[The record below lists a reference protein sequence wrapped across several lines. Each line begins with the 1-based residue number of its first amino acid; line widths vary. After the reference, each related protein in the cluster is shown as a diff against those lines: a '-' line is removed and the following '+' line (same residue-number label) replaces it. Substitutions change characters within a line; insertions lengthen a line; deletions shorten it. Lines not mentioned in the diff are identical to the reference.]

1 MFRPRVPA
9 ESSVLERGVAG
20 PRWSATVAELAGWL
34 PLAVFL
40 LVILALWAGGSTTGY
55 ESPLLTLAVYLI
67 FAVPVSA
74 LVAVLLARNF
84 LAQGAAK
91 LLLVGMGAVFWACAG
106 AAGSMAGISKGQADF
121 TNTLLTIHN
130 IGMWFSAL
138 CHLTGATLPV
148 RLDAP
153 LRKPPAWLAAGYGL
167 ALATMAALV
176 LATLAGLLPS
186 FFVPGMGPTLVRE
199 LVLFSTAAML
209 GVTGILFAAQRPSDP
224 QTFTYW
230 YGQALLLF
238 AAGVLALVLSVP
250 GTLLG
255 WTGRVTLAVGSVYML
270 IAVLR
275 SIRQR
280 AAQELVPEARI
291 SEGRLGYAVAVAV
304 VVAAAAVR
312 IVLQPSLGQGYPFGT
327 FYPALAFAALYGG
340 LRAGVLATVLAALI
354 ATYFWIEPAGQILVE
369 RRSDWLGIAVF
380 LISGVMIAWMA
391 GRMRTAEA
399 DAQRA
404 RTAVL
409 AQRDRLDEL
418 VRERTAELVEA
429 QRVARLGHWH
439 WNLATDEVKV
449 SEEILSI
456 FGRSG
461 IPRGSEQAGVLYP
474 PESWK
479 KLESARQEAQRGGT
493 AFDLELQAWRG
504 DGADIWVEVRGEAVH
519 GSEGEVVTLRGT
531 VQDITERKRADQLLR
546 ESEEKLRNAA
556 LHDVLTGL
564 PNRALVMEF
573 CEHLVASAKRG
584 HGGGALLF
592 IDLDRFKPI
601 NDVYGHETGDRVLQE
616 VARRLAAC
624 TRKEDLVGRLGGDE
638 FVIVLP
644 QADRARHRAA
654 VVAQHV
660 VASINLPIHVDT
672 LELSVSPSIG
682 ISFFPEHAASVSQL
696 IHTADLAMYQAKQLG
711 RSNYQFYTPELERRS
726 EQALSVETRLRNALS
741 NGGLALHYQPVIDL
755 MTGKLIGA
763 EALVRLM
770 DDGETIGPDEFIP
783 IAESTGL
790 IGTLGE
796 WVVAEAC
803 RQHGEWLREGLQL
816 TIAINVSPLQFR
828 QRAFAEKLSGIIANA
843 GMDPSCLE
851 IEVTES
857 AVMEN
862 IDEAVGLLNRIKS
875 LGVKVA
881 LDDFGTGYSSLSS
894 LTSLPLDKLKVDQ
907 SFIRRIERDPA
918 CRTVTE
924 AIIGLGRSLRLSV
937 HGEGIESEDA
947 LLYLEEHGCNQ
958 AQGYWFSKPLP
969 PAEFVHWS
977 QQRWDKTSSADGWE
991 RVRRIRPS
999 KDSAPER
1006 RPKERQLMRR
1016 SRGSG
1021 AHT

>member
-1 MFRPRVPA
+1 M
-9 ESSVLERGVAG
+9 
-20 PRWSATVAELAGWL
+20 
-34 PLAVFL
+34 
-40 LVILALWAGGSTTGY
+40 
-55 ESPLLTLAVYLI
+55 AVYLI

-74 LVAVLLARNF
+74 LVALLLARSF
-84 LAQGAAK
+84 LARGAPK
-91 LLLVGMGAVFWACAG
+91 LLLVGMGAVCWACAG
-106 AAGSMAGISKGQADF
+106 AAGSLAGIAKGQADF

-138 CHLTGATLPV
+138 CHLIGATLPV
-148 RLDAP
+148 RPDAP
-153 LRKPPAWLAAGYGL
+153 MRNPPAWLAAGYGF

-186 FFVPGMGPTLVRE
+186 FFVPGKGPTLVRE

-209 GVTGILFAAQRPSDP
+209 GVTGILFAAQRPSAS

-255 WTGRVTLAVGSVYML
+255 WTGRITLAVGSIFML
-270 IAVLR
+270 IAVLKAV
-275 SIRQR
+275 RQHSG
-280 AAQELVPEARI
+280 QELVPEAPI
-291 SEGRLGYAVAVAV
+291 SEGRLGYVVAVAV
-304 VVAAAAVR
+304 VAAAAAVR
-312 IVLQPSLGQGYPFGT
+312 VVLLPALGQGNKFTT
-327 FYPALAFAALYGG
+327 FYPALAFAALYAGM
-340 LRAGVLATVLAALI
+340 RAGVLATALAALI
-354 ATYFWIEPAGQILVE
+354 VTYFWMEPVGQFALNAY
-369 RRSDWLGIAVF
+369 SDWLGIAVF
-380 LISGVMIAWMA
+380 LLAGLMITWMA

-404 RTAVL
+404 RAAVL

-439 WNLATDEVKV
+439 WNLATDEVKA
-449 SEEILSI
+449 SEEILTI
-456 FGRSG
+456 FGRSS

-474 PESWK
+474 PESWQ
-479 KLESARQEAQRGGT
+479 KLEAAWQEAQHSGA

-504 DGADIWVEVRGEAVH
+504 DGANIWVEARGEPVY
-519 GSEGEVVTLRGT
+519 GSEGKVIALRGT

-556 LHDVLTGL
+556 LHDALTGL

-624 TRKEDLVGRLGGDE
+624 TRQEDLVGRLGGDE

-644 QADRARHRAA
+644 QSDRAQHRAA

-711 RSNYQFYTPELERRS
+711 RSNYQFYTAELEQRS
-726 EQALSVETRLRNALS
+726 EQALAVETRLRNALS

-755 MTGKLIGA
+755 KNGKLIGA
-763 EALVRLM
+763 EALLRLM
-770 DDGETIGPDEFIP
+770 DDGETIGPDRFIP
-783 IAESTGL
+783 VAESAGL

-803 RQHGEWLREGLQL
+803 RQHGEWLRDGMQL

-828 QRAFAEKLSGIIANA
+828 QRVFADKLSEVIANT
-843 GMDPSCLE
+843 GMDPSHLE

-862 IDEAVGLLNRIKS
+862 IDEAVGILNRIKS

-907 SFIRRIERDPA
+907 SFVRRIERDPA

-969 PAEFVHWS
+969 PAEFVHWYHE
-977 QQRWDKTSSADGWE
+977 QWGQKSSAGGWE
-991 RVRRIRPS
+991 HVRRIRPS
-999 KDSAPER
+999 K
-1006 RPKERQLMRR
+1006 
-1016 SRGSG
+1016 G
-1021 AHT
+1021 AA